1 MVYSAPLLLLSIMT
15 SIMACIMS
23 IMTRIV
29 ACIMS
34 IMTCIMVCIMS
45 ITICIMACLSSHYS
59 LLCQVDYSIGGTWTT
74 LYSSSKHG
82 FSMNRFQHHC
92 SDYRHP
98 SVLVL
103 TCHNSG
109 ENRRYTF
116 VLALDTEWR

>member
-1 MVYSAPLLLLSIMT
+1 MTSIMT

-23 IMTRIV
+23 IIV
-29 ACIMS
+29 G
-34 IMTCIMVCIMS
+34 
-45 ITICIMACLSSHYS
+45 LSSHCS

-103 TCHNSG
+103 TCHNSR
-109 ENRRYTF
+109 EDRRYTF